1 MLLRFFVISLTEVHF
16 YDIMSNRSTQP
27 TLNTSPGRSSRETN
41 ESNNENPNTIS
52 SQNQIL
58 LSHWLQR
65 QISSQRID
73 LSEQFSRLPSDIAV
87 DIDEVADTEETHNES
102 IRYEATQPP
111 VNNQTNPFATVNG
124 ILEQNP
130 EVYSVLQSF
139 LRYLPFAILILI
151 KEIYEHTTDIFV
163 ISGLFATFIH
173 ANNTVKH
180 QVSRQ
185 GKRELGP
192 LAVIALNIITCMLF
206 VYFLRGNNE
215 LKHSLFLF
223 PPSMSIPISLTSL
236 MWTIVVMDYILK
248 LGIVLIKA
256 IITAGSPRLFQLSSR
271 GKYFVFI
278 EISSQ
283 IYRAI
288 ATVPLWIQY
297 LLNNHSIHSDESST
311 MVVFRTLVGVFLCAL
326 YLFCK
331 IYSGVAILQKW
342 GTAFTKL
349 FQSCNY
355 GIKPTDEQLK
365 ICGPI
370 CPICHEEYRKP
381 SFLQCKHIFCEECLA
396 MWLDR
401 ERTCPMCR
409 STVAED
415 PEWKDGSTAYFV
427 QLF

>member
-1 MLLRFFVISLTEVHF
+1 MN
-16 YDIMSNRSTQP
+16 NRSTPP
-27 TLNTSPGRSSRETN
+27 TLNTPPGRSNQERL
-41 ESNNENPNTIS
+41 ESNNEDSNGIS
-52 SQNQIL
+52 NHNQIL
-58 LSHWLQR
+58 LSHWLQ
-65 QISSQRID
+65 QQLSSQRIN
-73 LSEQFSRLPSDIAV
+73 LTEQSSQMQSDIVV
-87 DIDEVADTEETHNES
+87 DIDEGSVVEGTNNES
-102 IRYEATQPP
+102 IRHEATPSP
-111 VNNQTNPFATVNG
+111 VNNSNHPFAAVNE

-130 EVYSVLQSF
+130 EVYSILRSF
-139 LRYLPFAILILI
+139 LRYLPFAILILL
-151 KEIYEHTTDIFV
+151 KEIYEHTTDLFV
-163 ISGLFATFIH
+163 ILGLFATFTH

-185 GKRELGP
+185 AKRELGS
-192 LAVIALNIITCMLF
+192 LAIIALNITTCIFF
-206 VYFLRGNNE
+206 VYFLNGNNE

-223 PPSMSIPISLTSL
+223 PPSVSASISLPSL
-236 MWTIVVMDYILK
+236 LWTVVIMDYILK

-256 IITAGSPRLFQLSSR
+256 IITAGSPRVIQLSSR

-297 LLNNHSIHSDESST
+297 LLNNQSSQSIDST

-331 IYSGVAILQKW
+331 IYSALAILKKW
-342 GTAFTKL
+342 RTCFTKL

-355 GIKPTDEQLK
+355 GTKPTDGQLQA
-365 ICGPI
+365 CGPI
-370 CPICHEEYRKP
+370 CPICHEEYRQP

-415 PEWKDGSTAYFV
+415 PQWKDGSTAYFI